1 MFASVAS
8 GALAGG
14 KVAQGWGE
22 QGMASAVWVEAVGF
36 EVCGREGEAV
46 CGCEGFA
53 LCLPLWQV
61 ELLLVGKW
69 RKGGVSKVWQALCG
83 LRLWALRCVEEKAG
97 WFVGVVF
104 LCVKKMR
111 HVGHGLL

>member
-36 EVCGREGEAV
+36 EVCGREGGVV
-46 CGCEGFA
+46 CGC
-53 LCLPLWQV
+53 C
-61 ELLLVGKW
+61 
-69 RKGGVSKVWQALCG
+69 VSLREKDEACG
-83 LRLWALRCVEEKAG
+83 TWAVM
-97 WFVGVVF
+97 
-104 LCVKKMR
+104 MR
-111 HVGHGLL
+111 TV

>member
-36 EVCGREGEAV
+36 
-46 CGCEGFA
+46 
-53 LCLPLWQV
+53 
-61 ELLLVGKW
+61 
-69 RKGGVSKVWQALCG
+69 GG
-83 LRLWALRCVEEKAG
+83 VEEKAG

>member
-8 GALAGG
+8 GVLAGG

-36 EVCGREGEAV
+36 EGACGREGEAV

-53 LCLPLWQV
+53 LCLSFLKW
-61 ELLLVGKW
+61 LLCVCLCGKW
-69 RKGGVSKVWQALCG
+69 SSCWWESDAR
-83 LRLWALRCVEEKAG
+83 
-97 WFVGVVF
+97 VG
-104 LCVKKMR
+104 
-111 HVGHGLL
+111 